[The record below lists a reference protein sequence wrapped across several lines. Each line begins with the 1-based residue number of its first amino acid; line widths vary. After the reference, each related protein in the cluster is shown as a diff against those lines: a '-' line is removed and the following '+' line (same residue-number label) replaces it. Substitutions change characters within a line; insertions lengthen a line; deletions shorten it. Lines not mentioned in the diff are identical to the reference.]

1 MLRKLMKYD
10 MKPVVRVWWILAV
23 AVFGLSVVGAFVMRF
38 IISNAEYAGDSLLM
52 TLLYVVGVLF
62 LVLCFVG
69 IIGSFVV
76 TAILVYARYYK
87 NFFTDEGYLT
97 FTLPVSRKDLLL
109 SKTLNAFIWLSANGV
124 LLILCAL
131 VFFLIAPPATIET
144 GIINPVVFE
153 TIGIILS
160 GLWKLVGGWLIA
172 YIILGILIL
181 CAMTL
186 FSINLI
192 HFCITVASVT
202 AKKLK
207 LLLAI
212 GVYYAANTIIS
223 IASQVFGTFGIIIMG
238 EGFSILLQDAT
249 KGKACLVIM
258 LIMMLV
264 LAFVSAFAA
273 VMYFITRGSLER
285 KLNLA

>member
-10 MKPVVRVWWILAV
+10 MKPVARVWWILAV
-23 AVFGLSVVGAFVMRF
+23 AVFALSVVGSFVLRF
-38 IISNAEYAGDSLLM
+38 LITNGDNIDKSLLM
-52 TLLYVVGVLF
+52 TLLYVIGVLF
-62 LVLCFVG
+62 MVLCFVG

-76 TAILVYARYYK
+76 TCILVYARFYK

-97 FTLPVSRKDLLL
+97 FTLPVTRKDLLL

-124 LLILCAL
+124 LLILCML
-131 VFFLIAPPATIET
+131 VFFLIAPPAEVGG
-144 GIINPVVFE
+144 GIINTVVFE
-153 TIGIILS
+153 TIGFVLS
-160 GLWKLVGGWLIA
+160 GLWEIVGGWLIA
-172 YIILGILIL
+172 YVILGILVL
-181 CAMTL
+181 CASTL

-212 GVYYAANTIIS
+212 GIYYAANTIIS
-223 IASQVFGTFGIIIMG
+223 IVSQFFGTFGLIIMG
-238 EGFSILLQDAT
+238 EGFGLLLSTAT
-249 KGKACLVIM
+249 AGEICAVIM
-258 LIMMLV
+258 LVLMIV
-264 LAFVSAFAA
+264 LAFLSAFAA
-273 VMYFITRGSLER
+273 AMYFITRGSLER